1 MKRVGLVSLICAC
14 AAAGMLSAFAF
25 AGAGPGATTTT
36 APTTTTTEL
45 PQTLPEGVTVGG
57 LPVGGLLPREATDAL
72 RSWFESPLPLRYA
85 DLLFSANPRVLAA
98 PNVAKAVERAK

>member
-25 AGAGPGATTTT
+25 AGAGPGADTTTT
-36 APTTTTTEL
+36 TTPTTEL

-72 RSWFESPLPLRYA
+72 RSWFASPLPLRYGK
-85 DLLFSANPRVLAA
+85 LRFSADTKPLAA
-98 PNVAKAVERAK
+98 PNVAKA